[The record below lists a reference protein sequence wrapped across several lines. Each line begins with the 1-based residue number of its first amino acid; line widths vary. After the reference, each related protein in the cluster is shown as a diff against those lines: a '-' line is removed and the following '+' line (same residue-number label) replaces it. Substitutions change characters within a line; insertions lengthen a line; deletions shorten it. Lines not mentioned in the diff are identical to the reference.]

1 MFEQAYFQND
11 EAAREHIETILWPEG
26 PVCPHCGCIGNIT
39 KLQGKKHRAG
49 LYKCNDCRKPFTVTV
64 GTILERSHVPLHTW
78 LQAFYLMC
86 ASKKGMSAHQL
97 HRMLGVTYKTAWFM
111 EHRIRE
117 AMHDNMPS
125 ILGGDGEIVEVDET
139 YWGNVPGMP
148 KRHAWH
154 HKEKIVS
161 LVERNGDARSF
172 HVERVNHATL
182 KPMLMEH
189 IASETRVM
197 TDSANVY
204 DWTGAHFAEHQSVN
218 HLLKEYA
225 RGDVTTNTV
234 EGFFS
239 ILKRGLIGT
248 YHHVGRNH
256 FPAYLSEFDFRY
268 NTRALNDHA
277 RTAVAVQGI
286 TGKRLY
292 YQIPVNAT
300 DGLPN

>member
-11 EAAREHIETILWPEG
+11 EAARDHIEAILWPEG
-26 PVCPHCGCIGNIT
+26 PVCPHCGCVGHIT
-39 KLQGKKHRAG
+39 KMAGKTTRPG
-49 LYKCNDCRKPFTVTV
+49 TYKCNDCRKPFTVTV
-64 GTILERSHVPLHTW
+64 GTILERSHIGLHIW

-86 ASKKGMSAHQL
+86 ASKKGMSAHQM

-117 AMHDNMPS
+117 AMHDDMPA

-161 LVERNGDARSF
+161 LVERDGSARSF
-172 HVERVNHATL
+172 HVEKVNIATL
-182 KPMLMEH
+182 KPMMVEN
-189 IASETRVM
+189 IMRESRIVTDNASY
-197 TDSANVY
+197 Y
-204 DWTGAHFAEHQSVN
+204 DWTSREFAQHESVN
-218 HLLKEYA
+218 HVLHEYA

-248 YHHVGRNH
+248 YHHVGRYH
-256 FPAYLSEFDFRY
+256 LPAYLNEFDFRY
-268 NTRALNDHA
+268 NHRSVSDVERTVAAL
-277 RTAVAVQGI
+277 QGI
-286 TGKRLY
+286 TGKRLFY
-292 YQIPVNAT
+292 RDSPLAV
-300 DGLPN
+300 